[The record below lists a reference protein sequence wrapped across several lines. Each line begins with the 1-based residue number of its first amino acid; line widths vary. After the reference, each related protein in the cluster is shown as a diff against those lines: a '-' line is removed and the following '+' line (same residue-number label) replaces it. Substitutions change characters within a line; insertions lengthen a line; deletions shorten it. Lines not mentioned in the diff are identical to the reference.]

1 MEGKYIAQMLFVVGL
16 AVWLGWVIVRR
27 YLVVDLGKAAEIK
40 GEAPS
45 DAQLRHHIKS
55 MQQDISLL
63 TVTNFAILLVLV
75 FALVL
80 KL

>member
-1 MEGKYIAQMLFVVGL
+1 MEKYIAQILFVVGL

-27 YLVVDLGKAAEIK
+27 YLAVDLEKAKVNTSEL
-40 GEAPS
+40 PS
-45 DAQLRHHIKS
+45 DAQLRRYIKS
-55 MQQDISLL
+55 MHEDISLL
-63 TVTNFAILLVLV
+63 TVTNFAVLLVLI

>member
-1 MEGKYIAQMLFVVGL
+1 MEKYVAQLLFLVGL
-16 AVWLGWVIVRR
+16 AVWIGWVIVRR
-27 YLVVDLGKAAEIK
+27 YLSVDVRREEKI
-40 GEAPS
+40 GEQPS
-45 DAQLRHHIKS
+45 DAHLRWYFKE
-55 MQQDISLL
+55 MRQDLSLL

>member
-1 MEGKYIAQMLFVVGL
+1 MEKYIAQILFVIGL

-27 YLVVDLGKAAEIK
+27 FLSVDLEKNKVVK
-40 GEAPS
+40 GDPPS
-45 DAQLRHHIKS
+45 DAQLRLYIKS
-55 MQQDISLL
+55 MREDISLL
-63 TVTNFAILLVLV
+63 TVTNFAVLLVLI

>member
-1 MEGKYIAQMLFVVGL
+1 MEKYIAQILFVVGL

-27 YLVVDLGKAAEIK
+27 YLAVDFERAEKK
-40 GEAPS
+40 GEPPS
-45 DAQLRHHIKS
+45 DAQLRWEIRE
-55 MQQDISLL
+55 MRQDLSLL

>member
-1 MEGKYIAQMLFVVGL
+1 MEKYIAQILFVVGL

-27 YLVVDLGKAAEIK
+27 FLSVDLEKNKVVK
-40 GEAPS
+40 GDPPS
-45 DAQLRHHIKS
+45 DAQLRLYIKS
-55 MQQDISLL
+55 MREDISLL
-63 TVTNFAILLVLV
+63 TVTNFAVLLVLI

>member
-1 MEGKYIAQMLFVVGL
+1 VEKYIAQLLFVVGL

-27 YLVVDLGKAAEIK
+27 YLVVDLEKSKPIPGDP
-40 GEAPS
+40 PS
-45 DAQLRHHIKS
+45 DAQLRHYIKQ
-55 MQQDISLL
+55 MREDISLL
-63 TVTNFAILLVLV
+63 TVTNFAVLLVLI

>member
-1 MEGKYIAQMLFVVGL
+1 MEKYIAQILFVIGL

-27 YLVVDLGKAAEIK
+27 FLSVDLEKNKVIK
-40 GEAPS
+40 GDPPS
-45 DAQLRHHIKS
+45 DAQLRLYIKS
-55 MQQDISLL
+55 MREDLSLL
-63 TVTNFAILLVLV
+63 TVTNFAVLLVLI

>member
-1 MEGKYIAQMLFVVGL
+1 MEKYIAQLLFVVGL

-27 YLVVDLGKAAEIK
+27 YLSVDLEKNKVITGD
-40 GEAPS
+40 PPN
-45 DAQLRHHIKS
+45 DAQLRLYIKS
-55 MQQDISLL
+55 MREDISLL
-63 TVTNFAILLVLV
+63 TVTNFAVLLVLI

>member
-1 MEGKYIAQMLFVVGL
+1 MEKYIAQALFVIGL

-27 YLVVDLGKAAEIK
+27 YLSVDLEKNKVIMGDP
-40 GEAPS
+40 PS
-45 DAQLRHHIKS
+45 DAQLRLYIKS
-55 MQQDISLL
+55 MREDISLL
-63 TVTNFAILLVLV
+63 TVTNFAVLLVLI

>member
-1 MEGKYIAQMLFVVGL
+1 MEKYIAQLLFVVGL

-27 YLVVDLGKAAEIK
+27 FLSVDLEKNKVIK
-40 GEAPS
+40 GDPPT
-45 DAQLRHHIKS
+45 DAQLRLYIKS
-55 MQQDISLL
+55 MREDISLL
-63 TVTNFAILLVLV
+63 TVTNFAVLLVLI

>member
-1 MEGKYIAQMLFVVGL
+1 MEKYIAQILFVVGL

-27 YLVVDLGKAAEIK
+27 FLAVDIKQVENK

-45 DAQLRHHIKS
+45 DAQIRWAIHE
-55 MQQDISLL
+55 MRQDLSLL

-75 FALVL
+75 YALVL
-80 KL
+80 KI

>member
-1 MEGKYIAQMLFVVGL
+1 MEKYIAQILFVIGL

-27 YLVVDLGKAAEIK
+27 FLSVDLEKNKVIK
-40 GEAPS
+40 GDPPS
-45 DAQLRHHIKS
+45 EAQLRLYIKS
-55 MQQDISLL
+55 MREDLSLL
-63 TVTNFAILLVLV
+63 TVTNFAVLLVLI